1 MAQLSKG
8 LLFNPKGDDSLLAR
22 ELLGGSS
29 TNIFNL
35 NNVKYSWAIKLYKT
49 MLENFWI
56 PEKISLVEDNID
68 DLTEE
73 ERRAFKGSLGFLTF
87 LDSIQTNNI
96 SNIADY
102 ITAPEV
108 KLALAVHQFQEA
120 IHSQSYA
127 YIFESTVPS
136 FEERESIYN
145 FWREDKILLER
156 NSYIA
161 GIYQDFLTN
170 QTEENYFRVIVA
182 NYILEGL
189 YFYNGFS
196 FFYNL
201 ASRKKMIGTS
211 QEIKLINRDELTH
224 IVLFQHILKE
234 IKPKI
239 ANADSI
245 IISMFK
251 EAVKQ
256 ELTWSNHILKNILG
270 VSESSTENYTKH
282 LANRRLKNIGLAPLF
297 ENVSNPYK
305 HLEKIADVQAQA
317 TVKGNF
323 FETSVTTYNMSSAL
337 SGWDE
342 I

>member
-1 MAQLSKG
+1 MDQLSKS
-8 LLFNPKGDDSLLAR
+8 LLFNPNGSDSLNDRALI
-22 ELLGGSS
+22 GGNS

-35 NNVKYSWAIKLYKT
+35 NNVKYKWATKLYKT

-56 PEKISLVEDNID
+56 PEKISLVEDNIEE
-68 DLTEE
+68 LTPQ
-73 ERRAFKGSLGFLTF
+73 ERTAFKGILSFLTF

-96 SNIADY
+96 SNISDY

-108 KLALAVHQFQEA
+108 KLVLAVHQFQEA
-120 IHSQSYA
+120 IHSQSYS

-136 FEERESIYN
+136 FEERESIYDY
-145 FWREDKILLER
+145 WRQDKVLLER

-161 GIYQDFLTN
+161 GIYQSFLDNSTY
-170 QTEENYFRVIVA
+170 ENYFRVLVA
-182 NYILEGL
+182 NYLLEGL

-196 FFYNL
+196 YFYNL

-234 IKPKI
+234 VQPQIPNAEKI
-239 ANADSI
+239 ILD
-245 IISMFK
+245 MVQ
-251 EAVKQ
+251 EGVKQ
-256 ELTWSNHILKNILG
+256 ELQWSNHILVDILG
-270 VSESSTENYTKH
+270 VSEDSTNNYTKH
-282 LANRRLKNIGLAPLF
+282 LANRRLKNIGLEPIYAG
-297 ENVSNPYK
+297 VTNPYK
-305 HLEKIADVQAQA
+305 HLEKIADVQAAA

-323 FETSVTTYNMSSAL
+323 FETSVTTYNMSSAIT
-337 SGWDE
+337 GWDE